1 MRKRTYHPRQKKHK
15 QMHAAGSACRMRGPC
30 GQRMPGCCRRTRPI
44 CDPPGRAY
52 REDGTLYEMGLR
64 STSTNSGGL

>member
-1 MRKRTYHPRQKKHK
+1 MRKRTSIIQDKRSTSRCMQR
-15 QMHAAGSACRMRGPC
+15 ACRMRGPC